1 MPHPRANWDDA
12 ETKLLL
18 DMCLQEKEK
27 FNFGQ
32 FGVNRDGWNSIYPY
46 FPNYDRKQVNNKLGA
61 PKNKLSAT
69 GLGRDKKGGGID
81 ADPKYWETLD
91 AT

>member
-1 MPHPRANWDDA
+1 MPCPRANWDDA

-32 FGVNRDGWNSIYPY
+32 FGVNRDGWNNIYPY

-61 PKNKLSAT
+61 LKAKYLKWKDELLAT
-69 GLGRDKKGGGID
+69 GLGRDTQTGGID
-81 ADPKYWETLD
+81 ADPEY
-91 AT
+91 